1 MDSATGTVT
10 EHFEG
15 SDLADDRW
23 VPHYLPH
30 WSSREGTRASYD
42 VHDSVLRL
50 RVPVG
55 QGLWC
60 PDRHRPSLRTSTVAS
75 GLYAGPLGSTLGQQ
89 PFADGLTVTEEQPPF
104 RGWLVSGGRVTVRAR
119 ADLTARS
126 MVSVW
131 MTGFE
136 DEPDR
141 CGEVCVF
148 EVFGDTVT
156 SSSAGV
162 GAGVHAFRD
171 PALGEDFSV
180 TPVDLDLREWHDY
193 SVSMTPSGCTWTV
206 DGRALRTSAEC
217 PSYPLQLFVG
227 VFDFPER
234 EDGTTRDHEPSLEVD
249 WIRHE
254 PL

>member
-1 MDSATGTVT
+1 VT
-10 EHFEG
+10 TEDFDG
-15 SDLADDRW
+15 ADLADDRW
-23 VPHYLPH
+23 VPYYLPH
-30 WSSREGTRASYD
+30 WSSRAGTRASYD
-42 VHDSVLRL
+42 VTGSVLRL
-50 RVPVG
+50 GIPVG

-60 PDRHRPSLRTSTVAS
+60 PDRHTPALRTSTIAS
-75 GLYAGPLGSTLGQQ
+75 GLYAGPLGSTVGQQ
-89 PFADGLTVTEEQPPF
+89 PFADGLTVAEEQEPF
-104 RGWLVSGGRVTVRAR
+104 RGWLVDGGRVTVRAR
-119 ADLTARS
+119 ADLTRRS

-156 SSSAGV
+156 PSSAGV
-162 GAGVHAFRD
+162 GAGVHRFRD
-171 PALGEDFSV
+171 PALREDFSV

-193 SVSMTPSGCTWTV
+193 SVAMSPDGCTWTV
-206 DGRALRTSAEC
+206 DGVPLRTSDQLPA
-217 PSYPLQLFVG
+217 YPLQLFVG

-234 EDGTTRDHEPSLEVD
+234 EDGSTADHEPAFEVD
-249 WIRHE
+249 AIVHE